1 MTSINDKLEI
11 NPELAE
17 ALKLLF
23 ESSKQAESDFCG
35 EQRDWHLP
43 RLQRSAGLLLAL
55 FPHHGAVALS
65 DLRTPYDDLEN

>member
-1 MTSINDKLEI
+1 MACINDKLEI
-11 NPELAE
+11 NSELTE

-23 ESSKQAESDFCG
+23 ESSKQADSDFCG

-55 FPHHGAVALS
+55 FPNHAAVALS
-65 DLRTPYDDLEN
+65 DLRTPYDELEN